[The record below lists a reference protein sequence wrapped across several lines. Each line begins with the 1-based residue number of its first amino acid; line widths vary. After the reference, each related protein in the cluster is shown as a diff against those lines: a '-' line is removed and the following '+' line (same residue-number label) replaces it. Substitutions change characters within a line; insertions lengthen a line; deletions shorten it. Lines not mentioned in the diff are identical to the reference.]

1 MEDLDGI
8 TDEYDREF
16 ISLMITIEKKSEVL
30 NKYDKL
36 RIKSWCKKLCQVT
49 NNIEWKKNRNLHAI
63 CILDS
68 ILNEHF
74 EEPYSKFP
82 PEGSVPILNKAL
94 VKSRLSKKFFEET
107 MKMQNE
113 EQIES
118 QNNEENQSY
127 NSNEPN
133 NNFNNIGNSNMYTNV
148 YNKKKLR
155 NKNSNINNNIN
166 NNINSN
172 LNNDINN
179 NINNNDFNNNEE
191 MNEQSIKII
200 NEQQKEIDRLNE
212 VLKEKDI
219 EIDTLIRE
227 KGQMQKHI
235 EELEQMIGKF
245 MEMEKSDE

>member
-16 ISLMITIEKKSEVL
+16 ISLMITIEKRSEVL
-30 NKYDKL
+30 NKHDKL

-74 EEPYSKFP
+74 EEPYNKFP

-113 EQIES
+113 EQIDN
-118 QNNEENQSY
+118 QNNEENQSF
-127 NSNEPN
+127 NFNKPN
-133 NNFNNIGNSNMYTNV
+133 NNYNNIGNIEIHSNIS
-148 YNKKKLR
+148 NKKKLR
-155 NKNSNINNNIN
+155 NKKSNI
-166 NNINSN
+166 S
-172 LNNDINN
+172 
-179 NINNNDFNNNEE
+179 NNNDFNNNEE

>member
-1 MEDLDGI
+1 MEDLDGV

-16 ISLMITIEKKSEVL
+16 ISLMITIEKRSEVL

-36 RIKSWCKKLCQVT
+36 RIKNWCKKLCQVT

-74 EEPYSKFP
+74 EEPYNKFP

-94 VKSRLSKKFFEET
+94 VKSKLSKKFFEET
-107 MKMQNE
+107 MRMQNE
-113 EQIES
+113 EQIEN

-127 NSNEPN
+127 NFNESGSN
-133 NNFNNIGNSNMYTNV
+133 NNNVNIGGINMGNNDMQANIS
-148 YNKKKLR
+148 NKKKLR
-155 NKNSNINNNIN
+155 NKNNNNNIN
-166 NNINSN
+166 NN
-172 LNNDINN
+172 
-179 NINNNDFNNNEE
+179 NDFNDNVEI
-191 MNEQSIKII
+191 NEQSIKII

>member
-1 MEDLDGI
+1 MEDLDGV

-16 ISLMITIEKKSEVL
+16 ISLMITIEKRSEVL

-36 RIKSWCKKLCQVT
+36 RIKNWCKKLCQVT

-74 EEPYSKFP
+74 EEPYNKFP

-94 VKSRLSKKFFEET
+94 VKSKLSKKFFEET
-107 MKMQNE
+107 MRMQNE
-113 EQIES
+113 EQIEN

-127 NSNEPN
+127 NFNESGSN
-133 NNFNNIGNSNMYTNV
+133 NNNVNMGGINMGNNDMQANIS
-148 YNKKKLR
+148 NKKKLR
-155 NKNSNINNNIN
+155 NKNNNNNIN
-166 NNINSN
+166 NN
-172 LNNDINN
+172 
-179 NINNNDFNNNEE
+179 NDFNDNVEI
-191 MNEQSIKII
+191 NEQSIKII

>member
-1 MEDLDGI
+1 MEDLDGV

-16 ISLMITIEKKSEVL
+16 ISLMITIEKRSEVL

-36 RIKSWCKKLCQVT
+36 RIKNWCKKLCQVT

-74 EEPYSKFP
+74 EEPYNKFP

-94 VKSRLSKKFFEET
+94 VKSKLSKKFFEET
-107 MKMQNE
+107 MRMQNE
-113 EQIES
+113 EQIEN

-127 NSNEPN
+127 NFNESNHN
-133 NNFNNIGNSNMYTNV
+133 NNNVNMGGINIGNNEMQVNV
-148 YNKKKLR
+148 SNKKNLR
-155 NKNSNINNNIN
+155 NKSNINNN
-166 NNINSN
+166 
-172 LNNDINN
+172 
-179 NINNNDFNNNEE
+179 NNEFNDNVE
-191 MNEQSIKII
+191 INEQSIKII

>member
-1 MEDLDGI
+1 MEDLDGV

-16 ISLMITIEKKSEVL
+16 ISLMITIEKRSEVL

-36 RIKSWCKKLCQVT
+36 RIKNWCKKLCQVT

-74 EEPYSKFP
+74 EEPYNKFP

-94 VKSRLSKKFFEET
+94 VKSKLSKKFFEET
-107 MKMQNE
+107 MRMQNE
-113 EQIES
+113 EQIEN

-127 NSNEPN
+127 NFNESGSN
-133 NNFNNIGNSNMYTNV
+133 NNNVNMGGINMGNNDMQANIS
-148 YNKKKLR
+148 NKKKLR
-155 NKNSNINNNIN
+155 NKNNNNNIN
-166 NNINSN
+166 NNNEF
-172 LNNDINN
+172 NDNVEI
-179 NINNNDFNNNEE
+179 
-191 MNEQSIKII
+191 NEQSIKII

>member
-1 MEDLDGI
+1 MEDLDGV

-16 ISLMITIEKKSEVL
+16 ISLMITIEKRSEVL

-36 RIKSWCKKLCQVT
+36 RIKNWCKKLCQVT

-74 EEPYSKFP
+74 EEPYNKFP

-94 VKSRLSKKFFEET
+94 VKSKLSKKFFEET
-107 MKMQNE
+107 MRMQNE
-113 EQIES
+113 EQIEN

-127 NSNEPN
+127 NFNESGRN
-133 NNFNNIGNSNMYTNV
+133 NNNVNMGGINMGNNDMQANIS
-148 YNKKKLR
+148 NKKKLR
-155 NKNSNINNNIN
+155 NKNNNIINNNEF
-166 NNINSN
+166 S
-172 LNNDINN
+172 DK
-179 NINNNDFNNNEE
+179 EE
-191 MNEQSIKII
+191 INEQSIKII